1 MAEELVAF
9 GSSEYAKEVLGGVWG
24 APPPLRLEAEAGL
37 QRLLAVLAARGLV
50 HSARDISDGGIA
62 VALAQSAFP
71 NDIGAAVEQEPSLMA
86 HPLFGLFAEPAST
99 VLVTADAAAL
109 LQKLKTLAAENNIFA
124 VAIGATGGNRLEIT
138 VDREPVHLCSARRAA
153 PALGHRP
160 RIQSPRRG
168 PCMTQRLYQGVEGV
182 RRPARTESCVRR
194 DFRGA
199 RIATGCI
206 APRDHELPIACAQRP
221 KLHEECGVMAIY
233 GHPDAAR
240 EAYLGL
246 YALQH
251 RGQESAGIATADGQR
266 LANIKGMGLV
276 SEIFTDDV
284 LAKLPGTMAIG
295 HTRYSTTGD
304 SALLNAQPIRVDSTK
319 GLIAIAHNG
328 NLVNLGNLRVKL
340 EREGAYFQTTSDSEI
355 IVQLIAHSHAG
366 TLVDAIADS
375 LSQVEGA
382 FSIVMMTRDRI
393 FAARDPRGFRP
404 LSMGRIKNPG
414 GPDTVIFA
422 SETCAF
428 DLLRAEYLRDV
439 LPGELVM
446 VTEDGV
452 TSRQYASGVAQASC
466 IFEHV
471 YFSRPDSRVFGRW
484 VQESRDRMGR
494 QLARESGVPADVVVP
509 VPDSGVT
516 AALGYAEEAGIPFRF
531 GLIRN
536 HYVGRTFIAPEQ
548 RVRDFGV
555 RLKLN
560 PVHNLLE
567 GKRVILIDDSIIRGT
582 TSRKIV
588 RMVRGAGA
596 KEVHLRI
603 SCPPTVSPCF
613 YGVDTP
619 SKRDLIAANQ
629 SIEEIRQFIEAD
641 SLAYLSLEGLLA
653 SCDGGEGNRLLRR
666 LLHRQLPHPVD
677 RRGRD
682 PAGRR
687 HHLISD

>member
-1 MAEELVAF
+1 MT
-9 GSSEYAKEVLGGVWG
+9 
-24 APPPLRLEAEAGL
+24 RL
-37 QRLLAVLAARGLV
+37 
-50 HSARDISDGGIA
+50 
-62 VALAQSAFP
+62 
-71 NDIGAAVEQEPSLMA
+71 
-86 HPLFGLFAEPAST
+86 
-99 VLVTADAAAL
+99 
-109 LQKLKTLAAENNIFA
+109 
-124 VAIGATGGNRLEIT
+124 
-138 VDREPVHLCSARRAA
+138 
-153 PALGHRP
+153 
-160 RIQSPRRG
+160 
-168 PCMTQRLYQGVEGV
+168 LYQGVEGV
-182 RRPARTESCVRR
+182 ADESARLRAQSSPLVSSSARRAEDS
-194 DFRGA
+194 D
-199 RIATGCI
+199 
-206 APRDHELPIACAQRP
+206 DP
-221 KLHEECGVMAIY
+221 KLHEECGVMAIH
-233 GHPDAAR
+233 GHPEAAR

-276 SEIFTDDV
+276 SEIFTEDV

-328 NLVNLGNLRVKL
+328 NLVNLGNLRLRL

-355 IVQLIAHSHAG
+355 IVQLIAHSKAG

-375 LSQVEGA
+375 LSQVDGA

-404 LSMGRIKNPG
+404 LSMGRIKNAG
-414 GPDTVIFA
+414 APDTIIFA

-428 DLLRAEYLRDV
+428 DLLRAEYVRDV

-446 VTEDGV
+446 VSQDGV
-452 TSRQYASGVAQASC
+452 TSRQFASGVQQASC

-471 YFSRPDSRVFGRW
+471 YFARPDSRIYGRW

-494 QLARESGVPADVVVP
+494 QLAIESGVPADVVVP

-516 AALGYAEEAGIPFRF
+516 AALGYAEEAGIPFRM

-536 HYVGRTFIAPEQ
+536 HYVGRTFIEPEQ

-619 SKRDLIAANQ
+619 SKRDLIAANH

-653 SCDGGEGNRLLRR
+653 SCEGDEGNRYCVACYTGNYPTPWVDVDEI
-666 LLHRQLPHPVD
+666 LP
-677 RRGRD
+677 
-682 PAGRR
+682 AAAA
-687 HHLISD
+687 L